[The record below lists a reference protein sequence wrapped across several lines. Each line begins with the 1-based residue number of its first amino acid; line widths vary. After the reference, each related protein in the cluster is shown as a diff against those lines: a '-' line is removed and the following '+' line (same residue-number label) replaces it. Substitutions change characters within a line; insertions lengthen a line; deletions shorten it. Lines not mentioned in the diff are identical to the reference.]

1 MYEGEIIITLDQRV
15 LMLQISVTHNGTM
28 HWIYFLLL
36 LLVLWNTLNHQAPLL
51 GFLPRK
57 LIPSIEAFKVEIW
70 RTTPSFRNAWA
81 QKFRS
86 RWNVKVEIQIEKNCF
101 IGSIA
106 SLEQQYLNLLLT
118 LHCHCLFTHCMH
130 CKALDIQKSI

>member
-1 MYEGEIIITLDQRV
+1 MMYEGENNYYSWSQSVDVTDQCDTQWHHALDIFFIII
-15 LMLQISVTHNGTM
+15 ISSLK
-28 HWIYFLLL
+28 YFKSPSSSS
-36 LLVLWNTLNHQAPLL
+36 W
-51 GFLPRK
+51 FLPRK

-101 IGSIA
+101 VGSIA
-106 SLEQQYLNLLLT
+106 SLVQQYLTLLYT
-118 LHCHCLFTHCMH
+118 LHCHSLFTHCMH
-130 CKALDIQKSI
+130 L